1 MSSDPHSRLISL
13 ENAGGCRFLSRPPP
27 FFLKSF
33 TFFES
38 QLRSFTH
45 RFSCVLKAPK
55 KRPGKEQRWVLSISS
70 GIWNGSESKK
80 PLGVL
85 RPIRRSSGHGCFLA
99 KAEQI
104 SWDKGGSGLMT
115 RDPVPSG
122 LERGEERRGRVQ
134 VLRGSTFGVC
144 LAYTEA

>member
-1 MSSDPHSRLISL
+1 M
-13 ENAGGCRFLSRPPP
+13 RF
-27 FFLKSF
+27 K
-33 TFFES
+33 
-38 QLRSFTH
+38 
-45 RFSCVLKAPK
+45 
-55 KRPGKEQRWVLSISS
+55 
-70 GIWNGSESKK
+70 GSEEKTRK
-80 PLGVL
+80 GAEVGVVHFIWDL
-85 RPIRRSSGHGCFLA
+85 ERIRKQKASRSSEAHSEKLPSCSGHGCFLA

>member
-1 MSSDPHSRLISL
+1 M
-13 ENAGGCRFLSRPPP
+13 RF
-27 FFLKSF
+27 K
-33 TFFES
+33 
-38 QLRSFTH
+38 
-45 RFSCVLKAPK
+45 
-55 KRPGKEQRWVLSISS
+55 
-70 GIWNGSESKK
+70 GSEEKTRK
-80 PLGVL
+80 GAEVGVVHFIWDL
-85 RPIRRSSGHGCFLA
+85 ERIRKQKASRSSEAHSEKLPSCSGHGCSLA